1 MYGFDELRREDDEPR
16 WAVADREGRLLASRL
31 SLRQLQAR
39 LDHGLL
45 RQAAWIAHEADG
57 AWQPLAAIAERDEP
71 RWYLMRHGSAL
82 VGPVAAA
89 TVRRGIEAG
98 RVPMDTYVCRL
109 GEPSWRPI
117 DACDEFEDLFASMSD
132 TVTRSIAVRPGGAI
146 AR

>member
-1 MYGFDELRREDDEPR
+1 MYGFDELCREEDEPR
-16 WAVADREGRLLASRL
+16 WAVADRDGRLLASRL

-45 RQAAWIAHEADG
+45 REAAWVADEADG
-57 AWQPLAAIAERDEP
+57 AWQPLATLADRDE
-71 RWYLMRHGSAL
+71 RVWYLMRHGSAL
-82 VGPVAAA
+82 VGPVATA

-98 RVPMDTYVCRL
+98 RVPLDTYVCRR

-132 TVTRSIAVRPGGAI
+132 TVTRSIAVRPGASL